1 MSTLRPQ
8 TLLALSLV
16 GTASI
21 LHAQGPAEIPPP
33 DVPADAVP
41 LADGAESPDV
51 PPNAEVTAPAAAP
64 STNVT
69 VNLISRLVQK
79 GILTQEEAA
88 VLIQQ
93 AELDAAR
100 AQAAQAA
107 VPQPLDPLTG
117 APEGQETR
125 VTYVPETVKNNIRDE
140 IRQELMAQARE
151 EEWGTRQIPEWTEK
165 FRLFGDFRGRYEEIN
180 FGERNLAI
188 DPILG
193 APFTNFNAINSGS
206 PYDATNANNAFPPLY
221 NVDKDRD
228 RTRIRL
234 RAGAEI
240 MLGDGFDAGI
250 RLATGENNSPVSPN
264 QTLGSGSGNFS
275 KYSIWLDR
283 AFLSW
288 DMGPRNGDGEELTF
302 LVGRF
307 DSPFFSSEIQ
317 WDDDLG
323 FDGLALRGKVH
334 LIDGKL
340 SSFFSGGVFP
350 IYNTDFNF
358 SSNQPQKFDSN
369 DRWLYGAQ
377 AGIDWKINDDW
388 KAKVAVSYYDY
399 RNVQGKLS
407 SPYVPLSSS
416 DEGDTDNHR
425 IIGGQRGNT
434 RMPLRN
440 IQPSAANNWGTTN
453 QWQYYGLASEFRNL
467 TLTGRL
473 DYDGYEEVKFSL
485 LGEIT
490 KNIGFDEKD
499 VAANAYS
506 GGRPGRT
513 LGGADDFEGGDLAW
527 NLQLQAGHPAMDKKG
542 DWVASIGYRYVES
555 DAVLDGFTD
564 SDFGGGGTNL
574 KGFSL
579 GAAFALSPNVRI
591 GARWMSADEVDGPP
605 LSTDT
610 LQFDINARF

>member
-1 MSTLRPQ
+1 MSMPIRHP
-8 TLLALSLV
+8 LAIVASLV
-16 GTASI
+16 GTAAT
-21 LHAQGPAEIPPP
+21 LHAQEPAEILPP
-33 DVPADAVP
+33 DVPADAIP
-41 LADGAESPDV
+41 LPE
-51 PPNAEVTAPAAAP
+51 APAPGPVQSAATP

-79 GILTQEEAA
+79 GILSAEEAQ
-88 VLIQQ
+88 VLIAQ
-93 AELDAAR
+93 AEQDAAN
-100 AQAAQAA
+100 AQAAAA
-107 VPQPLDPLTG
+107 AAAPQPLDPITG
-117 APEGQETR
+117 APQGQETR
-125 VTYVPETVKNNIRDE
+125 VAYIPETVKNQMRDQ

-151 EEWGTRQIPEWTEK
+151 EDWGTRQIPEWTEK
-165 FRLFGDFRGRYEEIN
+165 FRLFGDFRGRYEEIS
-180 FGERNLAI
+180 FGDRNLAI

-193 APFTNFNAINSGS
+193 APFTNYNAINSGS
-206 PYDATNANNAFPPLY
+206 PYNAGNSARNFPPLY
-221 NVDKDRD
+221 NVDQDRD
-228 RTRIRL
+228 RARIRL

-264 QTLGSGSGNFS
+264 QTLGAGSGNFS
-275 KYSIWLDR
+275 KYAIWLDR

-302 LVGRF
+302 LIGRF
-307 DSPFFSSEIQ
+307 DNPFFSSEIQ

-323 FDGLALRGKVH
+323 FDGLAARGRVN

-340 SSFFSGGVFP
+340 STFFSGGIFP
-350 IYNTDFNF
+350 VYNTDFNF

-377 AGIDWKINDDW
+377 VGIDWKINDDW
-388 KAKVAVSYYDY
+388 KLKTAISYYDFK
-399 RNVQGKLS
+399 NVTGKLS
-407 SPYVPLSSS
+407 TPFVPLSSS
-416 DEGDTDNHR
+416 DEGDTDNTR

-434 RMPLRN
+434 RMPLRD
-440 IQPSAANNWGTTN
+440 IPPTAANNFGNDN

-467 TLTGRL
+467 TLTSRL
-473 DYDGYEEVKFSL
+473 DYDGYENVKFSL

-490 KNIGFDEKD
+490 KNLGFDESD
-499 VAANAYS
+499 VADRAFS
-506 GGRPGRT
+506 SGRPGRT
-513 LGGADDFEGGDLAW
+513 LLNSPDDFEGGDLAW
-527 NLQLQAGHPAMDKKG
+527 NISLQAGKPAMDKKG
-542 DWVASIGYRYVES
+542 DWVASLGYRYVES

-574 KGFSL
+574 KGFTL
-579 GAAFALSPNVRI
+579 GGAYALSPNVRI
-591 GARWMSADEVDGPP
+591 GARWMSADEIDGPP

>member
-1 MSTLRPQ
+1 MSIRHP
-8 TLLALSLV
+8 LAIVASLV
-16 GTASI
+16 GTAAT
-21 LHAQGPAEIPPP
+21 LHAQEPAEILPP
-33 DVPADAVP
+33 DVPTDAIP
-41 LADGAESPDV
+41 LPE
-51 PPNAEVTAPAAAP
+51 APAPTPAQPAP

-79 GILTQEEAA
+79 GILTGEESQ
-88 VLIQQ
+88 VLIAQ
-93 AELDAAR
+93 AEQDAAN
-100 AQAAQAA
+100 AQAAAA
-107 VPQPLDPLTG
+107 AAGPQPLDPITG
-117 APEGQETR
+117 APVGQETR
-125 VTYVPETVKNNIRDE
+125 VAYIPETVKNQMRDQ

-151 EEWGTRQIPEWTEK
+151 EDWGTRQIPEWTEK
-165 FRLFGDFRGRYEEIN
+165 FRLFGDFRGRYEEIS
-180 FGERNLAI
+180 FGDRNLAI

-193 APFTNFNAINSGS
+193 APFTNFNAINAGS
-206 PYDATNANNAFPPLY
+206 PYNAGNSPRTFPPLY
-221 NVDKDRD
+221 NVDQDRD
-228 RTRIRL
+228 RARIRL

-264 QTLGSGSGNFS
+264 QTLGAGSGSFS

-302 LVGRF
+302 FIGRF
-307 DSPFFSSEIQ
+307 ENPFFSSEIQ

-323 FDGLALRGKVH
+323 FDGLAVRGRVN
-334 LIDGKL
+334 LIDDKL
-340 SSFFSGGVFP
+340 STFFSGGIFP
-350 IYNTDFNF
+350 VYNTDFNF

-377 AGIDWKINDDW
+377 AGIEWKINDDW
-388 KAKVAVSYYDY
+388 KLKTAISYYDFK
-399 RNVQGKLS
+399 NVTGKLS
-407 SPYVPLSSS
+407 TPFVPLSSS
-416 DEGDTDNHR
+416 DEGDTDNTR

-434 RMPLRN
+434 RMPLRD
-440 IQPSAANNWGTTN
+440 IPPTAANNFGDTN

-473 DYDGYEEVKFSL
+473 DYEGYENVRFSL

-490 KNIGFDEKD
+490 KNLGFEESE
-499 VAANAYS
+499 VADRAFSN
-506 GGRPGRT
+506 GRPGRT
-513 LGGADDFEGGDLAW
+513 LLNSADDFEGGDLAW
-527 NLQLQAGHPAMDKKG
+527 NLSLQAGRPAMDKKG
-542 DWVASIGYRYVES
+542 DWVASLGYRYVES

-574 KGFSL
+574 KGLTL
-579 GAAFALSPNVRI
+579 GAAYALSPNVRI
-591 GARWMSADEVDGPP
+591 GARWMSADEIDGPP